1 MSRIE
6 VKLNSKAMEAI
17 LSSAPVQADLEA
29 RANRIKAAAD
39 SMGGGRYEVHQRKGR
54 EGGRPYWVV
63 HVPEGDWATYY
74 SNRKHNTLQKALSA
88 GK

>member
-6 VKLNSKAMEAI
+6 VKLSSKAIESI

-39 SMGGGRYEVHQRKGR
+39 SMGSGKYEVSQRKGR

-63 HVPEGDWATYY
+63 HVPKDDWTTYY
-74 SNRKHNTLQKALSA
+74 SNKKHKTLQKALSA